1 MTVIPRNPSH
11 RSEPHRRPAKSLS
24 DAPGRARPK
33 QAPGINNPVI
43 VIDNNMTNL
52 STFLPILFSTLV
64 LCIAVLIA
72 WFFFTHPRVLLPPAS
87 PIVDEEKGQEAPP
100 AGDEVAAEP
109 AAPEA
114 EGGDVVADP
123 PEAPPAEPEL
133 PRAPTPPPPVAE
145 EVGQPDIAPE
155 DAAEGEEEIIEAVE
169 EAPAAEPAPA

>member
-1 MTVIPRNPSH
+1 MTTDQ
-11 RSEPHRRPAKSLS
+11 SLS
-24 DAPGRARPK
+24 DAPGKARPK

-52 STFLPILFSTLV
+52 STFLPIFFSTLV

-123 PEAPPAEPEL
+123 PLAEPEP
-133 PRAPTPPPPVAE
+133 PRAPTPPPVAE

-155 DAAEGEEEIIEAVE
+155 DAAEGQEETIEAVE
-169 EAPAAEPAPA
+169 EAPAAEPAAPAPA